1 MNKLELKV
9 PPVAVLLIIALLI
22 WGNSRLLAKS
32 GWFDWFDWL
41 DWSDYKMICLSLC
54 VLVVC
59 VGVVVAVLGARQFA
73 KSKTTVKPTNP
84 HEATTLVSD
93 GIYKYTRNPMYLG
106 LSLLLLA
113 EVLFFGQILLVVWVG
128 VFMLYITRFQI
139 IPEERILSGKFAN
152 FEKYKKSV
160 RRWV

>member
-1 MNKLELKV
+1 MSKLELKV

-32 GWFDWFDWL
+32 GWL
-41 DWSDYKMICLSLC
+41 DWSDYKMICLSLSM
-54 VLVVC
+54 LAGG
-59 VGVVVAVLGARQFA
+59 VGVVVALSGARQFA

-152 FEKYKKSV
+152 FEEYKNSV